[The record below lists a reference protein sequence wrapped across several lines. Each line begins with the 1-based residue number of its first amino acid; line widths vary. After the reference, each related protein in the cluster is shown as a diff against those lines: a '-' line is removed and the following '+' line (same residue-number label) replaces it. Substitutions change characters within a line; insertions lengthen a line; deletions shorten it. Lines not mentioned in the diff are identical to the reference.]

1 MAMYKVTLHQAS
13 GTGKEDD
20 CILRAANAEQALE
33 LAVKRN
39 IKDAP
44 FQKPSVRPH
53 PFNHSPWL
61 LAFVL
66 SLMFAAPAV
75 FHAWAGPL
83 CIVPLIVGF
92 CWYLWFSWND
102 HGKDSPCRS
111 PAEVAKELHEQTLQP
126 GYAEKQEALRNIKEI
141 LSRRSWEQ
149 HDAQNE

>member
-1 MAMYKVTLHQAS
+1 
-13 GTGKEDD
+13 
-20 CILRAANAEQALE
+20 
-33 LAVKRN
+33 
-39 IKDAP
+39 
-44 FQKPSVRPH
+44 
-53 PFNHSPWL
+53 
-61 LAFVL
+61 
-66 SLMFAAPAV
+66 MFAAPAV